1 MPIPPK
7 GGSDAET
14 IIPVDAIELLQTNRI
29 FTARNLFPAVFLATA
44 SRGRFIQGKF
54 SDYSEHPALSQSG
67 NDSRNRKT
75 NQLQSEYPVT
85 TKKLSQNPPCSPK
98 VRSQTG

>member
-7 GGSDAET
+7 GESDAET
-14 IIPVDAIELLQTNRI
+14 IIPVNAFEPLPNNCI
-29 FTARNLFPAVFLATA
+29 FAARNLFPAVFLATV

-54 SDYSEHPALSQSG
+54 SDYCEHPTSFQPG

-75 NQLQSEYPVT
+75 NQLQAGYPVT
-85 TKKLSQNPPCSPK
+85 TKSRPQEEY
-98 VRSQTG
+98 R

>member
-14 IIPVDAIELLQTNRI
+14 IIPVNAFEPLPNNCI
-29 FTARNLFPAVFLATA
+29 FTARNLLLAVFLATL

-54 SDYSEHPALSQSG
+54 SDYSEHPASSKSG

-75 NQLQSEYPVT
+75 NQLQAGYPAT
-85 TKKLSQNPPCSPK
+85 T
-98 VRSQTG
+98 TDA